1 MNYLAA
7 AMLIALGGKSPDE
20 EGIKK
25 VLREAG
31 AKIDDGKI
39 KKFVESIKG
48 KDVFVLAKEGIKKL
62 GSRGAATGAPAKE
75 EKPAKA
81 EKEEKK
87 PAKKEEPKKEEP
99 PAEEDAGGF
108 GDLFG

>member
-7 AMLIALGGKSPDE
+7 AMLIALAGKTPDE
-20 EGIKK
+20 ESIKK

-31 AKIDDGKI
+31 AKADDAKI
-39 KKFVESIKG
+39 KNFVGQIKG
-48 KDVFVLAKEGIKKL
+48 KDVIQLARDGIAKL
-62 GSRGAATGAPAKE
+62 GSGGAAAAPAQ
-75 EKPAKA
+75 A
-81 EKEEKK
+81 EKAAEKK
-87 PAKKEEPKKEEP
+87 EDKKAKKEEPKKEEP

>member
-7 AMLIALGGKSPDE
+7 AMLIALAGKTPDE
-20 EGIKK
+20 ESIKK

-31 AKIDDGKI
+31 AKADDAKI
-39 KKFVESIKG
+39 KNFVEQIKG
-48 KDVFVLAKEGIKKL
+48 KDVIQLARDGISKL
-62 GSRGAATGAPAKE
+62 GSGGAPSAAPAQA
-75 EKPAKA
+75 EKPA
-81 EKEEKK
+81 EKK
-87 PAKKEEPKKEEP
+87 EDKKGAKKEEPKKEEP

>member
-7 AMLIALGGKSPDE
+7 AMLIALAGKTPDE
-20 EGIKK
+20 ESIKK

-31 AKIDDGKI
+31 TKADDGKI
-39 KKFVESIKG
+39 KKFIEQIKG
-48 KDVFVLAKEGIKKL
+48 KDVFKLAKEGISKL
-62 GSRGAATGAPAKE
+62 GAGGASSA
-75 EKPAKA
+75 PAKA
-81 EKEEKK
+81 EKPAEAKKEDKK

>member
-7 AMLIALGGKSPDE
+7 AMLIALAGKTPDE
-20 EGIKK
+20 ESIKK

-31 AKIDDGKI
+31 AKADEAKI
-39 KKFVESIKG
+39 KNFVQQING
-48 KDVFVLAKEGIKKL
+48 KDVIQLARDGISKL
-62 GSRGAATGAPAKE
+62 GSGAPSAA
-75 EKPAKA
+75 PAQA
-81 EKEEKK
+81 EKAAEKK
-87 PAKKEEPKKEEP
+87 EDKKAAKKEEPKKEEP